1 MLSEDAGKT
10 FKRLSAPYKGSF
22 FTAELPADGEIIV
35 AGLRGNVW
43 RSNDAGVNWSQVA
56 SPVPVSIT
64 ASAQRADGSLVFVNQ
79 AGMVLGLK
87 DGALRPLPSGPL
99 PPLNGV
105 LALRDGALLALSIQ
119 GARRLDAAGQA
130 PQGPAK

>member
-1 MLSEDAGKT
+1 MAAYMIFIRDKTTDAG
-10 FKRLSAPYKGSF
+10 A
-22 FTAELPADGEIIV
+22 
-35 AGLRGNVW
+35 
-43 RSNDAGVNWSQVA
+43 NWTQLG

-64 ASAQRADGSLVFVNQ
+64 ASAKHADGSLVFVNQ

-87 DGALRPLPSGPL
+87 DGALQPLPSGPL

-105 LALRDGALLALSIQ
+105 LALPGGALLALSIQ
-119 GARRLDAAGQA
+119 GAHRLDASGPS

>member
-1 MLSEDAGKT
+1 M
-10 FKRLSAPYKGSF
+10 
-22 FTAELPADGEIIV
+22 IV

-43 RSNDAGVNWSQVA
+43 RSTDSAANWSQVA

-64 ASAQRADGSLVFVNQ
+64 ASAQRADGSLIFVNQ

-87 DGALRPLPSGPL
+87 DGLLRPLPSGPL

-119 GARRLDAAGQA
+119 GARRLDAGGAT
-130 PQGPAK
+130 PQGPTK

>member
-1 MLSEDAGKT
+1 M
-10 FKRLSAPYKGSF
+10 
-22 FTAELPADGEIIV
+22 
-35 AGLRGNVW
+35 
-43 RSNDAGVNWSQVA
+43 A

-64 ASAQRADGSLVFVNQ
+64 GSAQRPDGSLVFVNQ

-87 DGALRPLPSGPL
+87 DGLLRPLPSGPL

-105 LALRDGALLALSIQ
+105 LALRDGALLALSIH
-119 GARRLDAAGQA
+119 GARRLDAAGPA